1 MEASSTNDPAQ
12 TPQQRLLETLQ
23 QGSDFPALSRTITE
37 INRTVSDEY
46 SRSNALTDT
55 ILRDVSL
62 TNKLL
67 RLVNAAVYGSFGG
80 QPISTISRAIVILGF
95 DAVRDA
101 AVSLMLFEHLKSHA
115 QADELKAEAVEAF
128 FCGTL
133 GRQLA
138 KRVGLPDGEEA
149 FICSLFRNI
158 GRLMMRF
165 HFYEAT
171 QRIQQRAAK
180 EGISEN
186 DAASQ
191 EFGLDYDQIG
201 VVIAK
206 HWHLP
211 PSILH
216 AMTPLPPGR
225 LHASQS
231 RDDKLK
237 LISNLARELH
247 RDFAANLPAGQEQD
261 RIEALARRFAD
272 ALPLDVEHLRES
284 VGLAAEHVMEEAAN
298 LQVDVFKSPL
308 IKRLLRA
315 EEAALPTTGTTPEAD
330 ADAAETTEPAVAPA
344 ALLSQGLQ
352 DLTSL
357 LIGKY
362 QVADVMKLVAELFYR
377 SGCFDRVALAAFD
390 PKSQALVG
398 RLCHGDNCE
407 SFRAAMRIPL
417 AFAPDVFH
425 AAIAKGQDVLISD
438 ATADNIRPRIP
449 AWHQATGSV
458 SAFLLLPLMVQEKP
472 LALIYA
478 DRSRL
483 SLNVSNEVLNLLK
496 ALRNQAI
503 LAVRQKM

>member
-1 MEASSTNDPAQ
+1 MPDNSANDP
-12 TPQQRLLETLQ
+12 PQSPQERLLAALQ
-23 QGSDFPALSRTITE
+23 EGGDFPALSRTIAE
-37 INRTVSDEY
+37 INRTVSDDY
-46 SRSNALTDT
+46 TRANALTDT
-55 ILRDVSL
+55 ILRDVAL

-67 RLVNAAVYGSFGG
+67 RLVNAAIYGSFGG

-101 AVSLMLFEHLKSHA
+101 AISLMLFEHLKSHA

-128 FCGTL
+128 FCGML
-133 GRQLA
+133 GRLLA
-138 KRVGLPDGEEA
+138 NRVGLRDAEEA
-149 FICSLFRNI
+149 FICALFRNM

-171 QRIQQRAAK
+171 QRIQQRVAQ
-180 EGISEN
+180 EGIVEN
-186 DAASQ
+186 IAASQ

-201 VVIAK
+201 LAIAK

-211 PSILH
+211 PSIQH
-216 AMTPLPPGR
+216 AMGPLPAGHV
-225 LHASQS
+225 HATQA
-231 RDDKLK
+231 RDEKLK

-247 RDFAANLPAGQEQD
+247 RDFAAGLPPADE
-261 RIEALARRFAD
+261 EAHLKRLAQRFAD
-272 ALPLDVEHLRES
+272 ALPVNAEQLRES
-284 VGLAAEHVMEEAAN
+284 VSQAAEHVMEEAAS

-308 IKRLLRA
+308 IKRLLRVEETRPPDAPPA
-315 EEAALPTTGTTPEAD
+315 ESA
-330 ADAAETTEPAVAPA
+330 EPAESNA
-344 ALLSQGLQ
+344 AASAANLLSKGLQ

-357 LIGKY
+357 LIGNY
-362 QVADVMKLVAELFYR
+362 QIADVMKLVAELFYR
-377 SGCFDRVALAAFD
+377 CGCFDRVALAAFD

-398 RLCHGDNCE
+398 RLCHGDGCD
-407 SFRAAMRIPL
+407 SFKAAMRIPL

-425 AAIAKGQDVLISD
+425 AAIAKGQDILISD
-438 ATADNIRPRIP
+438 ASADNIRTRIP
-449 AWHQATGSV
+449 AWHQRTGSV
-458 SAFLLLPLMVQEKP
+458 SAFLLLPLLVQDKP